1 MIPRCRLKYKL
12 YLRELGMCARVHHA
26 LHLSWVHCLCLTVA
40 TLRPHKVSGD
50 EGKTPVSMSER
61 STMESSQL
69 RAPIQG
75 PHSLILQYRNCSC
88 FPLSPLSSSD
98 RLIKSSRSEKNPRA
112 LCAQCRQRTFSV
124 ALLALLDSYTY
135 LYNETWSL
143 WPPFPS
149 YPPFLVQVQ
158 SSNYKPVTFPSNP
171 SHCSLFRGVKE
182 EKPEVG

>member
-12 YLRELGMCARVHHA
+12 YLCELSMCARVHHA
-26 LHLSWVHCLCLTVA
+26 LHLSWVHCLCLAVA

-88 FPLSPLSSSD
+88 FPLSPLSSSY

-182 EKPEVG
+182 EKPEV